1 MLPREGEHAEVTYR
15 GEFEGLW
22 TDRVDVDAVIERR
35 RRAGQL
41 REGDVELLT
50 HWLDNGYVILPGA
63 VPTRRV
69 RSGQVAISAS
79 AFEHGDCAPPRTRP
93 R

>member
-1 MLPREGEHAEVTYR
+1 MLHTQGEHAEVTYR

-22 TDRVDVDAVIERR
+22 TDRVDVDSMIERR

-63 VPTRRV
+63 VPLDVLQSGQFGSPVGVRTRR
-69 RSGQVAISAS
+69 S
-79 AFEHGDCAPPRTRP
+79 APPRTRP